1 MVIVMPTQK
10 NQLDF
15 VTLTSIDY
23 CLKRCGGPALVFNK
37 NMDFSSSEGLGIVG
51 HGSPGG
57 IEGMPAA
64 DLANIII
71 SGPRGVKLGVL
82 KRIVITS
89 CYAGAA
95 SASGSVIEVFAKALA
110 GKGIKGISISGAIGP
125 SIKADA
131 LGDKFSVV
139 QADQNA
145 KGKASTEQGRL
156 TSTFDY
162 EFLKD
167 LKVSADDATLEYQ
180 AKFAAEVTHAFFKD
194 FVTNLSQMPKVLAS
208 DSIAMRTVTS

>member
-1 MVIVMPTQK
+1 MVIVMPSKK

-37 NMDFSSSEGLGIVG
+37 NMDFSGCEGLGIVG
-51 HGSPGG
+51 HGSPGEVEG
-57 IEGMPAA
+57 IAA
-64 DLANIII
+64 IDLANIII
-71 SGPRGVKLGVL
+71 SGRRGVRQGVL

-89 CYAGAA
+89 CYAGAP
-95 SASGSVIEVFAKALA
+95 SAGGAVIDVFAKALA
-110 GKGIKGISISGAIGP
+110 DKGIKGISISGAIGP

-139 QADQNA
+139 NDNQTAL
-145 KGKASTEQGRL
+145 GKAGGEQGRL

-167 LKVSADDATLEYQ
+167 LKVSPDDATLEYQ
-180 AKFAAEVTHAFFKD
+180 ARFAAEVTHAFFKD
-194 FVTNLSQMPKVLAS
+194 FVTNLSQMPNVLAS